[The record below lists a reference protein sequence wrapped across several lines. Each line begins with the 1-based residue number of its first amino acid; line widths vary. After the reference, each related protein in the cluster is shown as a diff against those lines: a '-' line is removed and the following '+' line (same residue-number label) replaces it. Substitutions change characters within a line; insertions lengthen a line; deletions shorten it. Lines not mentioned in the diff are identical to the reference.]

1 MVVDE
6 AILDGQV
13 EEDDEGQVQHDG
25 EVIKSI
31 RDRAIH
37 FMKDEHGVSMTREE
51 EKTALGIFPIVC
63 CCNIYIYTY

>member
-1 MVVDE
+1 VVVDE

-31 RDRAIH
+31 RDWAIH
-37 FMKDEHGVSMTREE
+37 FMKDEHGVSMT
-51 EKTALGIFPIVC
+51 
-63 CCNIYIYTY
+63 